1 MKVNALFR
9 GLALAAAAALTASL
23 MAACG
28 GSQDPSSSAGSE
40 GSSGGSQVATGE
52 SSATENGSTGSES
65 GSAGSESGSTG
76 SHSGENGSTSAV
88 TTGSATNAPT
98 SLPTRPTDPDTV
110 KEDLAFY
117 KEIVEIETQW
127 LADMILP
134 NGAFPMTPVKDGT
147 VKMNPYFADFG
158 ALAILDG
165 DKKHIPAVKRY
176 MDWHFSHL
184 NTAETDYNGVDG
196 TIYDYHIKVSGGNV
210 VQEDILILNG
220 KKEYDSTD
228 SYAATFLMVLW
239 KYYEK
244 TGDKAYIVNH
254 YSDIER
260 IVGALYATMYDGLTT
275 AKPDYPV
282 KYLMDNC
289 EVWEGIG
296 DAINL
301 YEKVLV
307 PQKSGASATLSK
319 LKASYTEVARQ
330 IEKLMWNE
338 DDGYYYPA
346 LGMDGEP
353 NYTFSWGNFYPSATA
368 QLFVIASGLLKPT
381 DARAQKLYSDFNSH
395 YSTGES
401 KKDWDHMSIP
411 DSFYWGSLVHVAA
424 IMGDDVRVKN
434 YMTMY
439 RKVMKNHAYPLYNAD
454 AGKACMAA
462 AIMVE
467 KLSALG

>member
-1 MKVNALFR
+1 MKANALFR
-9 GLALAAAAALTASL
+9 GLALAAVAALLASM

-28 GSQDPSSSAGSE
+28 SKDPASSTESDGTTSGSE
-40 GSSGGSQVATGE
+40 TTTGE
-52 SSATENGSTGSES
+52 SSAEGETTGSN
-65 GSAGSESGSTG
+65 GGSESGST
-76 SHSGENGSTSAV
+76 SAT
-88 TTGSATNAPT
+88 TTGAATNAPT
-98 SLPTRPTDPDTV
+98 SPPTRPTDSNTV

-134 NGAFPMTPVKDGT
+134 NGTFPMTPVKDGV

-165 DKKHIPAVKRY
+165 DKKHIPALKRY

-184 NTAETDYNGVDG
+184 NTAKTDYNGVDG
-196 TIYDYHIKVSGGNV
+196 TIYDYNISVSGGKV
-210 VQEDILILNG
+210 TKEEILINNQG

-239 KYYEK
+239 KYYDK
-244 TGDKAYIVNH
+244 TGDKTYIVNH
-254 YSDIER
+254 YNEIER
-260 IVGALYATMYDGLTT
+260 IINALYATMYDGLTT

-289 EVWEGIG
+289 EVWQGIG
-296 DAINL
+296 DAIKL
-301 YEKVLV
+301 YEKVIV
-307 PQKSGASATLSK
+307 PQKSGAAATLSK
-319 LKASYTEVARQ
+319 LKASYTEVAQQ
-330 IEKLMWNE
+330 IEKKMWNADE
-338 DDGYYYPA
+338 GYYYPA
-346 LGMDGEP
+346 LGMDGDP
-353 NYTFSWGNFYPSATA
+353 NHVFNWNNFYPSATA
-368 QLFVIASGLLKPT
+368 QLFVITSGLLKPT
-381 DARAQKLYSDFNSH
+381 DARAKQLYNDFNSH

-411 DSFYWGSLVHVAA
+411 DAFYWGSLVHTAA
-424 IMGDDVRVKN
+424 MMGDDVRVKN

-462 AIMVE
+462 ALMVE
-467 KLSALG
+467 KLSK